1 MKRLL
6 TSLILIS
13 VVGCKTVPAPEPVAV
28 KPAASSTRLESVIDH
43 TQDSVSDII
52 RDSDAI
58 VAKSESVKGAVDTA
72 VMSPD
77 VPEVVKPPL
86 RQSAETMVD
95 VKNLATSIKESATE
109 IEKETET
116 LRQLHVQVDKLEDQ
130 IISLQSAMAQT
141 QAQALEKLY
150 GYITMF
156 WVIGFILIVA
166 GAAVAFF
173 VNKGYGASLGLIGIL
188 MIGFASASQYYM
200 QEIAMVGAIIVVL
213 GFLIAVGMIVW
224 SAINSKRNS
233 TAIKEIVEM
242 VEILKE
248 TMTDSEKDRIFGEEG
263 IAQRIQSDFTKEV
276 IAKIKER
283 NGFKSLKEI
292 REGNMYTGS
301 NDKSDEKTT

>member
-13 VVGCKTVPAPEPVAV
+13 MVGCKTVPEPVAV